1 MLTSLFFVVKS
12 NVRIRGITG
21 MNLTGHNLALL
32 ASLSTMLDEK
42 NVTRAAARLGISQP
56 ALSAQLARL
65 RDIFND
71 PLLTP
76 AMSGKG
82 MVLTPRG
89 AHLREPLRQALQVL
103 EDVVSIA
110 PVFDPSV
117 AERAFSLGAND
128 NASAIM
134 GPRLI
139 QLVRNAGLSGIRF
152 SFRAVDH
159 NKLAEQLETGEIDIA
174 LVSQSAVPSNASNE
188 PLLQEEFRMAQR
200 KDHPR
205 GTRPSTIEEYAQL
218 EHVIV
223 SGDGGG
229 FRGFIDDLLAEKGLS
244 RRVGVSVQYYSLV
257 PLILQMTDLVSTLPA
272 RFLDRYADSL
282 ASTPLPFE
290 VRRFNLYAT
299 WHTRFDNDPAHAW
312 LRGQL
317 ALCASS

>member
-1 MLTSLFFVVKS
+1 MLTSLLLVVKS

-117 AERAFSLGAND
+117 AQRAFSLGAND

-139 QLVRNAGLSGIRF
+139 QL
-152 SFRAVDH
+152 
-159 NKLAEQLETGEIDIA
+159 AEQLETGEIDIA
-174 LVSQSAVPSNASNE
+174 LVSKSAVPSNASNE

-229 FRGFIDDLLAEKGLS
+229 VRGFIDDLLAEKGLS